1 MPIKYIGIIKIV
13 KEKAMKISKKSRY
26 GITALIDLA
35 MNSKDGHVAL
45 SHIAERN
52 GISLQYLEQVF
63 ASLRRVGMIKSIKGA
78 QGGYLL
84 NKPTKNITV
93 AEIIETLDGTY
104 HIESEEG
111 AANSENPAIAITI
124 QTIIIDKVNSKMDE
138 ILLNI
143 TLDDLVNDYKAN
155 NEFNEQMYYI

>member
-1 MPIKYIGIIKIV
+1 
-13 KEKAMKISKKSRY
+13 MKISKKSRY

-35 MNSKDGHVAL
+35 VNSKEGHVAL

-63 ASLRRVGMIKSIKGA
+63 ASLRRAEIIKSIKGA

-84 NKPTKNITV
+84 NKPAGAITV
-93 AEIIETLDGTY
+93 AEIIEALDGTY
-104 HIESEEG
+104 HIDHEDG
-111 AANSENPAIAITI
+111 TGNSENPAIAITI
-124 QTIIIDKVNSKMDE
+124 QTKIIDKANEAMDAL
-138 ILLNI
+138 LLNI
-143 TLDDLVNDYKAN
+143 TLEDLVNDYKSN

>member
-1 MPIKYIGIIKIV
+1 
-13 KEKAMKISKKSRY
+13 MKISKKSRY

>member
-1 MPIKYIGIIKIV
+1 
-13 KEKAMKISKKSRY
+13 MKISKKSRY

-35 MNSKDGHVAL
+35 INSKDGHVAL

-63 ASLRRVGMIKSIKGA
+63 AGLRRVGIIKSIKGA

-84 NKPTKNITV
+84 NKPSKSITV
-93 AEIIETLDGTY
+93 AEIIEALDGTY
-104 HIESEEG
+104 HIDSEEG
-111 AANSENPAIAITI
+111 TKNSENPAIAITL
-124 QTIIIDKVNSKMDE
+124 QTRIIDKVNEEMDA

-143 TLDDLVNDYKAN
+143 TLDDLVNDYKSN